1 MPDLVDLG
9 QVVDLVNRVLLVED
23 CVRNSKQPHIR
34 GLAEG
39 VVEVL
44 GLNVCLK
51 ALPARVYLTN
61 GLLQTL
67 LERTTNSHD
76 FTDGLHARA
85 EEAADA
91 VELLEVPA
99 RDLDDTVVQA
109 RLEARAGDL
118 RDRVL
123 DLVQRDAE
131 AELCRDEGQWVA
143 SCFGGES

>member
-1 MPDLVDLG
+1 MEH
-9 QVVDLVNRVLLVED
+9 VNRVLLVEHR
-23 CVRNSKQPHIR
+23 VRDGEEPHVR

-76 FTDGLHARA
+76 FTNGLHGGTDLPVYRR
-85 EEAADA
+85 
-91 VELLEVPA
+91 ELRQVPLGNL
-99 RDLDDTVVQA
+99 RNDVVQGRFKA
-109 RLEARAGDL
+109 CRGGFRNRVREL
-118 RDRVL
+118 RERVTESNL
-123 DLVQRDAE
+123 RSRICE
-131 AELCRDEGQWVA
+131 RIT
-143 SCFGGES
+143 SCLRRKRTVRR